1 MIRMKRVS
9 VGAALVASLSM
20 ATSPVLAADLPVS
33 HGQSRVAQ
41 ANVAQWDAEATNVER
56 HRRWRH
62 RDRIDGGDIL
72 AGVLIL
78 GGIAAI
84 ASAASDDNDRRERV
98 RDDYRYRENRDSG
111 YRSSNGGAGI
121 DRAVDMCLAEI
132 ERDVRV
138 DEVGN
143 VARTGDGWVVSGRLY
158 NGDGFECRIDQN
170 GRIAD
175 VYYSGDQASAAQA
188 EDGQWS
194 DEEYAEARR
203 RAERPDYG
211 ADDAQPAYPGGPVDG
226 EYESDGGYDGY

>member
-20 ATSPVLAADLPVS
+20 AGSPALAADLPVTHS
-33 HGQSRVAQ
+33 QSRVAQ
-41 ANVAQWDAEATNVER
+41 ANVAQWDADGTNVER
-56 HRRWRH
+56 HRRWRD
-62 RDRIDGGDIL
+62 RNRIDGGDIL

-98 RDDYRYRENRDSG
+98 PDDYRYRESE
-111 YRSSNGGAGI
+111 YRSSTSGAGI

-132 ERDVRV
+132 EREVRV

-170 GRIAD
+170 GRVAD

-194 DEEYAEARR
+194 DEEYADARR
-203 RAERPDYG
+203 RTERPDYEV
-211 ADDAQPAYPGGPVDG
+211 DDAQPAYPGGPVEG
-226 EYESDGGYDGY
+226 EYESDDGGD

>member
-1 MIRMKRVS
+1 
-9 VGAALVASLSM
+9 M
-20 ATSPVLAADLPVS
+20 AVSPVLAADLPVS
-33 HGQSRVAQ
+33 YGKSRVAQ
-41 ANVAQWDAEATNVER
+41 ANVAQWDADGTNVER

-84 ASAASDDNDRRERV
+84 ASAASDDNDRRDRT
-98 RDDYRYRENRDSG
+98 RDDYRYRENRENS
-111 YRSSNGGAGI
+111 YRSSNGGASI

-175 VYYSGDQASAAQA
+175 VYYSGDQASAGQA

-203 RAERPDYG
+203 RAERTDYR
-211 ADDAQPAYPGGPVDG
+211 ADDAQPAYPGGPVEG
-226 EYESDGGYDGY
+226 EYESGDGYDGY